1 MRLIIVSG
9 RSGSGKSSALHVLE
23 DLGYFCV
30 DNLPAGLLPSLAHN
44 ALSERGSAG
53 ASCAV
58 SIDARNLASDL
69 QRIPELVQSLQDEQL
84 DVEIVYLDAEITTL
98 VRRFSDTR
106 RRHPLSSDTV
116 TLHEALER
124 ESALLAGI
132 GDLAD
137 LTIDT
142 TRLNIHDLRE
152 LIRSRVA
159 ERVEGTMSVVFRSFA
174 YRYGVPVDADVI
186 FDVRCLPNP
195 HWVPEL
201 RSLNGRDPAVAA
213 YLDADGDVQAMMRDI
228 RDFLTRWI
236 PCFEENAR
244 SYLTIALGCTGGQH
258 RSVYIAEHLGAHFAG
273 RMPNVLVRHREL
285 TPTDVGDA

>member
-30 DNLPAGLLPSLAHN
+30 DNLPAGLLPSLAEN
-44 ALSERGSAG
+44 ALRERGSAG

-69 QRIPELVQSLQDEQL
+69 QRIPELIRSLQDEQL
-84 DVEIVYLDAEITTL
+84 DVEIVYLDAELATL

-106 RRHPLSSDTV
+106 RRHPLSSETV
-116 TLHEALER
+116 TLHEALEQ
-124 ESALLAGI
+124 EHALLARI

-137 LTIDT
+137 LTVDT
-142 TRLNIHDLRE
+142 TRLNIHELRE
-152 LIRSRVA
+152 LIRARVA
-159 ERVEGTMSVVFRSFA
+159 QRVEGTLSVVFRSFA
-174 YRYGVPVDADVI
+174 YRYGVPVDADII

-201 RSLNGRDPAVAA
+201 QALSGRDPAVAA
-213 YLDADGDVQAMMRDI
+213 FLEADTGVQAMMHDI
-228 RDFLTRWI
+228 RDFLSRWI
-236 PCFEENAR
+236 PRFEAHAR

-258 RSVYIAEHLGAHFAG
+258 RSVYFAEHLGAHFAS

-285 TPTDVGDA
+285 TGTGSGDA